1 MFIGRKKELEAL
13 NAFYEGDK
21 EALACVSGALG
32 MGKTTLLRHFADG
45 KKAIYFHAYE
55 TTGKQELSMFTQ
67 VLAKADIAGVAAGE
81 DTGKRSEA
89 SLENLLDAITEIAK
103 QEKLLLVIDQYPN
116 FVKADAD
123 FDEILFS
130 YVTRVWRDLPIK
142 LILCGDAFL
151 LMEKYLYGKKAR
163 YDRSASASDRD
174 GFSGDKAIFPGGS
187 RGRSG
192 TLLWNQRWY
201 PGADSAYAG
210 KVRKG
215 CG

>member
-163 YDRSASASDRD
+163 WKEYDRSASASDRD
-174 GFSGDKAIFPGGS
+174 GFHWRQSNFS
-187 RGRSG
+187 RRQQGKIWHFTMVSAVVSRRRSCVC
-192 TLLWNQRWY
+192 RES
-201 PGADSAYAG
+201 P
-210 KVRKG
+210 
-215 CG
+215 